1 MIRGDDLYSQVVAW
15 MKIILPLAALGL
27 LSTLFLISRTVDPTQ
42 QPTVQVDLE
51 QRAHEQGASKPSFA
65 GVTSG
70 GDEVTFKAARARPD
84 LKDPDRLIA
93 DDVSAE
99 LRLLEGTV
107 IEITAQHADM
117 HQKKFTAALS
127 GSVLLTTT
135 NGYTIET
142 DRLTARFDELYA
154 ESPGPVTGTG
164 PPGNITA
171 GRMVLTGD
179 EGTGDAEMLFT
190 KGVKLIYIPNNPE
203 D

>member
-142 DRLTARFDELYA
+142 DRLTARFDQLYA